1 MSVLI
6 LAEKPNQAKAY
17 AEAFPKVEKKEGHF
31 YVPPCTLLPS
41 GGNITWAYGH
51 LVELKSPQ
59 DYKKEWEK
67 WDLSQLP
74 ILPSRYE
81 YKVSSDKK
89 KQFNII
95 KKLMKE
101 AEIIQISTDIDR
113 EGEAIARLIIQEA
126 GCTHKKIKRLWINS
140 LEVDE
145 IKKVSKT

>member
-17 AEAFPKVEKKEGHF
+17 AEAFPKVEKRDGHF
-31 YVPPCTLLPS
+31 YIPPCSSLPS

-59 DYKKEWEK
+59 DYKTE

-74 ILPSRYE
+74 MLPSHYE
-81 YKVSSDKK
+81 YKVSADKK
-89 KQFNII
+89 KQFNLV

-101 AEIIQISTDIDR
+101 AEIMQISTDIER
-113 EGEAIARLIIQEA
+113 
-126 GCTHKKIKRLWINS
+126 
-140 LEVDE
+140 
-145 IKKVSKT
+145 